1 MAKTK
6 TATTKKTNTKSTV
19 KPVVKK
25 ATAKTTDKPVVKKAT
40 AKTTDKPV
48 VKKATAKTVVK
59 TTPKKDA
66 KPVKSTGNKELDK
79 MLATIKEATK
89 KGDKSVVVFTT
100 NRSHHKANVS
110 EMSISVHDLK
120 PKLLEAY
127 KHLFCKFDM
136 ITKLVNI
143 EEMAVEWIVKLK

>member
-19 KPVVKK
+19 KPMVKK
-25 ATAKTTDKPVVKKAT
+25 ATAKATDKPVVKTTTAKPVVKKAT
-40 AKTTDKPV
+40 DKP
-48 VKKATAKTVVK
+48 VVK

-79 MLATIKEATK
+79 MLTTIKEATK

-143 EEMAVEWIVKLK
+143 NEMAVEWIVKLK

>member
-1 MAKTK
+1 MSKK
-6 TATTKKTNTKSTV
+6 VTTKKSV
-19 KPVVKK
+19 AKK
-25 ATAKTTDKPVVKKAT
+25 ATAEATEKPVAKKPT
-40 AKTTDKPV
+40 A
-48 VKKATAKTVVK
+48 
-59 TTPKKDA
+59 PKKDA

-100 NRSHHKANVS
+100 NRSHHKAKTS
-110 EMSISVHDLK
+110 EMGFGVHDLK

-136 ITKLVNI
+136 MTKLVDIN
-143 EEMAVEWIVKLK
+143 EMAVEWIVKLK

>member
-1 MAKTK
+1 MAKT
-6 TATTKKTNTKSTV
+6 TTKST
-19 KPVVKK
+19 KK
-25 ATAKTTDKPVVKKAT
+25 ATAKATDKPVVKKAT
-40 AKTTDKPV
+40 TKTTDKPV
-48 VKKATAKTVVK
+48 AKK
-59 TTPKKDA
+59 TTAPKKDA

-100 NRSHHKANVS
+100 NRSHHKAKTS
-110 EMSISVHDLK
+110 EMGISVSDLK
-120 PKLLEAY
+120 PKFLEAY

-136 ITKLVNI
+136 STKLVDI

>member
-1 MAKTK
+1 MAK
-6 TATTKKTNTKSTV
+6 ATTKST
-19 KPVVKK
+19 KK
-25 ATAKTTDKPVVKKAT
+25 ATAKATDKPVVKKAT
-40 AKTTDKPV
+40 TKTTDKPV
-48 VKKATAKTVVK
+48 ANK

-136 ITKLVNI
+136 STKLVNI

>member
-25 ATAKTTDKPVVKKAT
+25 ATAKATDKPVVKKAT
-40 AKTTDKPV
+40 DKP
-48 VKKATAKTVVK
+48 VVK
-59 TTPKKDA
+59 TTPKKDT

-79 MLATIKEATK
+79 MLVIIKEATK

>member
-1 MAKTK
+1 MAK
-6 TATTKKTNTKSTV
+6 ATTKSTKKVTT
-19 KPVVKK
+19 K
-25 ATAKTTDKPVVKKAT
+25 ATDKPVVKKAT
-40 AKTTDKPV
+40 TKTTDKPV
-48 VKKATAKTVVK
+48 ANK

>member
-1 MAKTK
+1 MAKATQ
-6 TATTKKTNTKSTV
+6 TTTKKATVKATPKAAV
-19 KPVVKK
+19 KPVTKK
-25 ATAKTTDKPVVKKAT
+25 TADKPVVKKT
-40 AKTTDKPV
+40 S
-48 VKKATAKTVVK
+48 
-59 TTPKKDA
+59 PKKDA

-89 KGDKSVVVFTT
+89 KGDKSVVVLTT

-110 EMSISVHDLK
+110 EMGISVHDLK
-120 PKLLEAY
+120 PKFLEAY

-136 ITKLVNI
+136 MTKLVNI

>member
-6 TATTKKTNTKSTV
+6 TATTKKTNTKATT

-25 ATAKTTDKPVVKKAT
+25 ATAKATDKPVVKKAT
-40 AKTTDKPV
+40 DKP
-48 VKKATAKTVVK
+48 VVK
-59 TTPKKDA
+59 TTPKKDT

-79 MLATIKEATK
+79 MLVIIKEATK

>member
-40 AKTTDKPV
+40 DKSL
-48 VKKATAKTVVK
+48 VK

-100 NRSHHKANVS
+100 NRSHHKAKTS
-110 EMSISVHDLK
+110 EMGISVSDLK
-120 PKLLEAY
+120 PKFLEAY

-136 ITKLVNI
+136 STKLVDI
-143 EEMAVEWIVKLK
+143 GEMAVEWIVKLK

>member
-25 ATAKTTDKPVVKKAT
+25 ATAKATDKPVVKKAT
-40 AKTTDKPV
+40 TKPV
-48 VKKATAKTVVK
+48 VKKATDKPVVK
-59 TTPKKDA
+59 TTPKKDT

-79 MLATIKEATK
+79 MLVIIKEATK

>member
-25 ATAKTTDKPVVKKAT
+25 ATAKATDKP
-40 AKTTDKPV
+40 
-48 VKKATAKTVVK
+48 VVK
-59 TTPKKDA
+59 TTPKKDT

-79 MLATIKEATK
+79 MLVIIKEATK

>member
-19 KPVVKK
+19 KPMVKK
-25 ATAKTTDKPVVKKAT
+25 ATAKATTKPVVKKAT
-40 AKTTDKPV
+40 TKPV
-48 VKKATAKTVVK
+48 VKKATDKPVVK
-59 TTPKKDA
+59 TTPKKDT

-143 EEMAVEWIVKLK
+143 NEMAVEWIVKLK

>member
-1 MAKTK
+1 MAKPTK
-6 TATTKKTNTKSTV
+6 TTTKKATAKGTA
-19 KPVVKK
+19 K
-25 ATAKTTDKPVVKKAT
+25 ATAKTTTKPVA
-40 AKTTDKPV
+40 
-48 VKKATAKTVVK
+48 K

-89 KGDKSVVVFTT
+89 KGDKSVVVLTT

-110 EMSISVHDLK
+110 EMGMSVHDLK
-120 PKLLEAY
+120 PKFLEAY

-136 ITKLVNI
+136 MTKLVNI

>member
-25 ATAKTTDKPVVKKAT
+25 ATAKATDKPVVKKAT
-40 AKTTDKPV
+40 TKP
-48 VKKATAKTVVK
+48 VVK
-59 TTPKKDA
+59 TTPKKDT

-79 MLATIKEATK
+79 MLVIIKEATK

>member
-66 KPVKSTGNKELDK
+66 KPVKSTGNEELDK

>member
-1 MAKTK
+1 MSKK
-6 TATTKKTNTKSTV
+6 VTTKKSV
-19 KPVVKK
+19 AKK
-25 ATAKTTDKPVVKKAT
+25 ATAEATEKPVAKKPT
-40 AKTTDKPV
+40 A
-48 VKKATAKTVVK
+48 
-59 TTPKKDA
+59 PKKDA

-100 NRSHHKANVS
+100 NRSHHKAKTS
-110 EMSISVHDLK
+110 EMGFGVYDLK

-136 ITKLVNI
+136 MTKLVDIN
-143 EEMAVEWIVKLK
+143 EMAVEWIVKLK

>member
-1 MAKTK
+1 MSKK
-6 TATTKKTNTKSTV
+6 VTTK

-25 ATAKTTDKPVVKKAT
+25 ATTKATDKPVANKT
-40 AKTTDKPV
+40 A
-48 VKKATAKTVVK
+48 
-59 TTPKKDA
+59 PKKDA

-100 NRSHHKANVS
+100 NRSHHKAKTS
-110 EMSISVHDLK
+110 EMGISVHDLK

-136 ITKLVNI
+136 MTKLVDIN
-143 EEMAVEWIVKLK
+143 EMAVEWIVKLK

>member
-1 MAKTK
+1 MAKATQTTTK
-6 TATTKKTNTKSTV
+6 KATVKATPKATVKTTTKKTAV
-19 KPVVKK
+19 KPVTKK
-25 ATAKTTDKPVVKKAT
+25 TADKPVVKKT
-40 AKTTDKPV
+40 S
-48 VKKATAKTVVK
+48 
-59 TTPKKDA
+59 PKKDA

-79 MLATIKEATK
+79 MLTTIKEATK

-143 EEMAVEWIVKLK
+143 NEMAVEWIVKLK

>member
-1 MAKTK
+1 VA
-6 TATTKKTNTKSTV
+6 KKT
-19 KPVVKK
+19 
-25 ATAKTTDKPVVKKAT
+25 TA
-40 AKTTDKPV
+40 
-48 VKKATAKTVVK
+48 
-59 TTPKKDA
+59 PKKDA

-100 NRSHHKANVS
+100 NRSHHKAKVN
-110 EMSISVHDLK
+110 ELGISVSDLK
-120 PKLLEAY
+120 PKFLEAY

-136 ITKLVNI
+136 STKLVNI

>member
-6 TATTKKTNTKSTV
+6 TTTTKKTNTKSTV

-25 ATAKTTDKPVVKKAT
+25 ATDKP
-40 AKTTDKPV
+40 
-48 VKKATAKTVVK
+48 VVK

>member
-1 MAKTK
+1 MAK
-6 TATTKKTNTKSTV
+6 ATTKST
-19 KPVVKK
+19 KK
-25 ATAKTTDKPVVKKAT
+25 ATTKATDKPVVKKAT
-40 AKTTDKPV
+40 DKPV
-48 VKKATAKTVVK
+48 ANK

-136 ITKLVNI
+136 STKLVDIN
-143 EEMAVEWIVKLK
+143 EMAVEWIVKLK

>member
-19 KPVVKK
+19 KPMVKK
-25 ATAKTTDKPVVKKAT
+25 ATAKATDKPVVKTTT
-40 AKTTDKPV
+40 AKP
-48 VKKATAKTVVK
+48 VVK

-89 KGDKSVVVFTT
+89 KGDKSVVVLTT

-110 EMSISVHDLK
+110 EMGISVHDLK

-136 ITKLVNI
+136 MTKLVNI

>member
-40 AKTTDKPV
+40 DKP
-48 VKKATAKTVVK
+48 VVK